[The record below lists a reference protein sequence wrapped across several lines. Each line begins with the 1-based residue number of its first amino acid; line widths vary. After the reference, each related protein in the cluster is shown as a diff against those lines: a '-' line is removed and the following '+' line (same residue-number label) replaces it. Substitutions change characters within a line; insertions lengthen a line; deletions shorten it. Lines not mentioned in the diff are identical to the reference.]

1 MIDPVCTILLC
12 NAFALLCACIV
23 TVMPDSLIAKILV
36 ILDVVCAAIAIYTL
50 IEIISCSYKPPQE
63 INTYNSTYI
72 LKK

>member
-12 NAFALLCACIV
+12 NAFALFCACIV
-23 TVMPDSLIAKILV
+23 IAIPDSLIAKIFI
-36 ILDVVCAAIAIYTL
+36 ILEVVCAAIAIYAL
-50 IEIISCSYKPPQE
+50 IEIISCSYKPSQE